1 MLILFS
7 CWQRWMEDFQ
17 FRATSSDKIF
27 SELSINNKR
36 VAENCVALNIYEH
49 VSFPPPRHETSKTIG
64 KNIVVRC
71 WLFSFASFQSREKIL
86 CCRSKCETSHK
97 PSPSDCLI
105 FYEWKFFFFLVLCVR
120 PDVCCSISSP
130 RSLDK
135 LRRWKSSKGNGR
147 RYRGINKFAGR
158 ASFLLIFRRTKSFRF
173 SFRLRRDKNS
183 SDEFTFG
190 WKSQQ

>member
-1 MLILFS
+1 MLILLS
-7 CWQRWMEDFQ
+7 CWQQWMEDFQ

-27 SELSINNKR
+27 SELSINYER

-49 VSFPPPRHETSKTIG
+49 VSFSPSRHETPKTIG

-71 WLFSFASFQSREKIL
+71 WLHSPPSLQSREEIL

-105 FYEWKFFFFLVLCVR
+105 FYEWKFFFSVLCVR
-120 PDVCCSISSP
+120 PDVCCSISGP

-135 LRRWKSSKGNGR
+135 LRRWESSKGNGR
-147 RYRGINKFAGR
+147 RYRGISKFAGR
-158 ASFLLIFRRTKSFRF
+158 ANFLLIFRRTESFRF
-173 SFRLRRDKNS
+173 SFCLRRDKNS

-190 WKSQQ
+190 